1 MAKPIKFV
9 TPEHRVDRWKKLWA
23 APKVLTLEETETAYE
38 EFQDALI
45 PSHMHNLFLRTFG
58 LPKAKFGNRFFK
70 DAANYVNWDNT
81 LGSYFGMVGDHI
93 YATVIYGS
101 PDKLEGHEL
110 RGERRRS
117 FKDIVIDDW
126 HAACAIAR
134 DGDQVLYIF
143 VEPKMRGVIV
153 LPYKLNED

>member
-23 APKVLTLEETETAYE
+23 SPKLLTLEETEAAYE

-45 PSHMHNLFLRTFG
+45 PSHMHTLFLRTFG

-70 DAANYVNWDNT
+70 DAATYVNWENK
-81 LGSYFGMVGDHI
+81 LGSYFGQEGEHI

-101 PDKLEGHEL
+101 PDKLEAYEL

-134 DGDQVLYIF
+134 A
-143 VEPKMRGVIV
+143 
-153 LPYKLNED
+153 